1 MPEPSAASDAPQR
14 ICASSEL
21 QERGQAALFELLEYG
36 RPMRGFALRIDGRA
50 VAYLNRC
57 AHVPMELDWTPG
69 VFLDADREYIMCSTH
84 GAVYA
89 PATGHC
95 LGGPCAGRGGLTPI
109 DVVERAG
116 AVWWLPSATLRPV
129 SAEASPASR

>member
-1 MPEPSAASDAPQR
+1 MPDASPPNDAPQR
-14 ICASSEL
+14 VCASGEL
-21 QERGQAALFELLEYG
+21 EERGRAVLFDVVEHGQPL
-36 RPMRGFALRIDGRA
+36 RGFVLRIDGRV

-69 VFLDADREYIMCSTH
+69 VFLDAEREYIMCSTH

-89 PATGHC
+89 PGTGHC

-109 DVVERAG
+109 DVVEREG
-116 AVWWLPSATLRPV
+116 SVWWLPSARVRPV
-129 SAEASPASR
+129 SAAASHASR